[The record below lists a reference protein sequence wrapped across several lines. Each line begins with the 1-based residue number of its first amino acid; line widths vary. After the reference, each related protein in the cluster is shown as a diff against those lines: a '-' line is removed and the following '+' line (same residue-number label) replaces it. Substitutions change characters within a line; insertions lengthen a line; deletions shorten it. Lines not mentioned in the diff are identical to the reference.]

1 MGKLKMRTKIRG
13 GLILVFL
20 VSLIVAFYAAIA
32 VARITNYIEQMEI
45 LTRATNQANDMV
57 MAHHIWISRITES
70 FIFDTDFP
78 GGLNPA
84 TCVWGQWRY
93 SDQIYIIDDPTIM
106 ELIRSIDHPHAEL
119 HIQGAEALR
128 LRAEGR
134 YDEAFA
140 LLQNVV
146 LPYGEI
152 STANITALYNRYH
165 ELWSDVHGNLQLV
178 GREVLR
184 TIIIIFALTFVV
196 LLALSY
202 LIPKSILKPVN
213 QLVAIV
219 KDVSNGNMN
228 INQNPILVND
238 EIGELTQ
245 YIYILTSTVKNIVD
259 DFAKTYHEY
268 MDIGNM
274 QYQINESKYNNSFK
288 ETTRLINKLLSRMTE
303 DMDYLRDQL
312 ILLSGG
318 DFSVQMDTT
327 AWPGDWKAIP
337 KTVNQLLSSL
347 KSVGIEINAMT
358 EAIAN
363 KGDVSFQIDTNEYN
377 GDWQK
382 IMTGLND
389 VAKAVDVPLE
399 IILQTL
405 EEMRQGHF
413 NLSEIDARLITRG
426 LDVNVESYK
435 GVFKAIIVSIN
446 DTLEEIEDY
455 ISEIT
460 KDLVAIAQ
468 GNLNTEVVRHFA
480 GDFAPIKDS
489 LNNISIT
496 MHKTISEIS
505 TVADQ
510 VLMGANQISISAT
523 DLSSGAQ
530 EQASSV
536 EELTA
541 TIDLINQQTRQNAD
555 NAYTANELSQKSAT
569 NAKEGNET
577 MKQTV
582 NAMAQ
587 IKESSG
593 NISKIIKT
601 IQDIAFQTNLLALN
615 ASVEAA
621 RAGEHGRGFAVV
633 ADEVRILAGRSEEAA
648 NETTTLIQDSIKRVE
663 TGSSI
668 AETTS
673 KSLDDIVTS
682 SSEVSEVIDSISA
695 ASQGQAEAIGQIS
708 DGLAQISKVIQ
719 NNSAVSEETA
729 AAAEELNS
737 QSEVLRQ
744 LVSFFKL

>member
-1 MGKLKMRTKIRG
+1 MRTKIRG